1 MKPVILLFALLSLT
15 YSFVGTQMSYTGVPS
30 ITPNTPSIV
39 SQSSYTMATFLPVNI
54 TTMSYFELNFTD
66 SQIKATDGLL
76 NCSLVY
82 LGITTTI
89 SSIKNNNLDCSCTN
103 NVCIITPGVNLLSN
117 NNVQIIF
124 GNLMNPTY
132 ISNQVIYIT
141 VQINA
146 TRYSFKMATTIS
158 SQLYSALSL
167 IINNVT
173 QSDYSVGAVNV
184 SYTFNF
190 SLPYIPSNPQIQLL
204 LPP

>member
-1 MKPVILLFALLSLT
+1 
-15 YSFVGTQMSYTGVPS
+15 
-30 ITPNTPSIV
+30 
-39 SQSSYTMATFLPVNI
+39 
-54 TTMSYFELNFTD
+54 
-66 SQIKATDGLL
+66 
-76 NCSLVY
+76 
-82 LGITTTI
+82 
-89 SSIKNNNLDCSCTN
+89 
-103 NVCIITPGVNLLSN
+103 
-117 NNVQIIF
+117 
-124 GNLMNPTY
+124 MNPTY